1 MLLLGPPTHP
11 ESDGPGEVAALLMG
25 PAALLFLECKALEK
39 RTLRSLLRA
48 KLRRWSFCGSRNQ
61 VGGTQI
67 PLVRVMSALLP
78 KADIAGLQF
87 DVRFVPN

>member
-1 MLLLGPPTHP
+1 MISLGPPTHP

-48 KLRRWSFCGSRNQ
+48 KLGRWTFCGSHKLKFRS
-61 VGGTQI
+61 VAEDFLGFLAFI
-67 PLVRVMSALLP
+67 AEPRVA
-78 KADIAGLQF
+78 
-87 DVRFVPN
+87 